1 MKNTKTFTFIAFVLC
16 AFTLSAQQIHRDTI
30 YNFTN
35 PPSDKVIFQSP
46 KGKFY
51 KVNFMAEAGKYIDA
65 EEMLAVT
72 CGDST
77 FAGSARKA
85 AKTSIVTAKTE
96 DLATV
101 SAMIKTLPTD
111 AVMRTKVTSSSPRV
125 TAEKRNVRLLKDT
138 YIYAFKKESD
148 NDYHVII
155 GDNIDPKK
163 ATYFNTE
170 VSGLPVPIDKRFQD
184 VRAAFEKQFVQVCN
198 SNYAVFSANP
208 VKIAIEGSIFFDVDH
223 KPGQIGPPGFQ
234 PLTTW
239 EIHPITKIT
248 FLK

>member
-1 MKNTKTFTFIAFVLC
+1 MKNTKTFTFIAFVFC
-16 AFTLSAQQIHRDTI
+16 TFTLSAQVLHRDTI
-30 YNFTN
+30 FDFTN
-35 PPSDKVIFQSP
+35 HQSDKVIFKSP

-51 KVNFMAEAGKYIDA
+51 KVDFMLETGKYFEA
-65 EEMLAVT
+65 EEMLAVNCT
-72 CGDST
+72 DST

-101 SAMIKTLPTD
+101 SAMIKTFPKD

-125 TAEKRNVRLLKDT
+125 TEEKRNVRLLKDT
-138 YIYAFKKESD
+138 YLYAFKKESD

-155 GDNIDPKK
+155 GDNIDSKK
-163 ATYFNTE
+163 ATYFNVE
-170 VSGLPVPIDKRFQD
+170 ISGLPVPIDKRFQA

-198 SNYAVFSANP
+198 SNYAVFSTNP
-208 VKIAIEGSIFFDVDH
+208 IKIAIEGSVFFDVDH
-223 KPGQIGPPGFQ
+223 KPGQIGPVGFQ